1 MSAVLTAAITV
12 IVGVVVFVL
21 GQLAQKLLIE
31 PIQEQKRT
39 IGKVTHALTYYRNVG
54 PDAPDGS
61 ESRTAE
67 ARGLYRDLAA
77 ELRMNLRVPSPL
89 PAFSWLRLVLPKEQ
103 VRRATGALIGLSRT
117 VQKRTEAGP
126 RLRYH
131 DEVKRCLK
139 IER

>member
-12 IVGVVVFVL
+12 IVGVVFVL

-77 ELRMNLRVPSPL
+77 ELRMNLRVLPL
-89 PAFSWLRLVLPKEQ
+89 YRLFSWLRLVLPKEQ